1 MCLKIDQSMSWN
13 QDSDWLDMNDS
24 SSLLQA
30 ISLRNVNFK
39 VKSHH
44 SSLLTHSSLS
54 TFFQISWLDLDL
66 NAAWRRRLSIVLIKL
81 PIRSWRMI
89 TVLCLLSFRST
100 RSTADYGHWPGELR
114 SGASRMTAE
123 GQLIII
129 EFDINWI
136 WIVFIHKEHLA
147 SFISSYVYDIYFRK
161 ASNWWGFDVRLIWA
175 DKRVCSEMSEI
186 TALAIVPQKVSCS
199 KANF

>member
-13 QDSDWLDMNDS
+13 QDSDWLDMNES
-24 SSLLQA
+24 CSLLQA

-54 TFFQISWLDLDL
+54 TFFKSTDLIL
-66 NAAWRRRLSIVLIKL
+66 TWMLPGEEHCESIVLIKL

-161 ASNWWGFDVRLIWA
+161 ASNWWGFDVTHLGW
-175 DKRVCSEMSEI
+175 
-186 TALAIVPQKVSCS
+186 
-199 KANF
+199 

>member
-13 QDSDWLDMNDS
+13 QDSDWMDMNDS

-186 TALAIVPQKVSCS
+186 TALAIVPQKVSCL

>member
-100 RSTADYGHWPGELR
+100 RSTAGYGHWPGELR

-186 TALAIVPQKVSCS
+186 TALAIVPQKVSFYS
-199 KANF
+199 F